1 MEACDKDAGNTE
13 MLSVL
18 KCGERRGI
26 TMNVGIFCKV
36 PEPLCIL
43 CFSYSSPTFPE
54 LLHCEAVRLLVEG
67 HFQEMQDTRSF
78 VGIVGSKWIRRC
90 CFFNLGFMMVHV

>member
-1 MEACDKDAGNTE
+1 MEACDKDAGITE
-13 MLSVL
+13 ILSVL

-26 TMNVGIFCKV
+26 TMNVGNFCKF
-36 PEPLCIL
+36 PEPL

-78 VGIVGSKWIRRC
+78 VGIGGYKWMQRC